1 MFNTFPKTQQKSF
14 AAPKGR
20 VETLTSFKHVKTEA
34 VSRLTEDSRKDVS
47 NLAFTGN
54 PFKLTSDIEKK
65 SRVIVVG
72 GRKERAKKKGGAL
85 PKVKQ
90 DDIVCL
96 RSTTMG

>member
-1 MFNTFPKTQQKSF
+1 MKKSTPKTHDSNRCSTHLKFKTQQKSF

-47 NLAFTGN
+47 NLAFTVN

-65 SRVIVVG
+65 A
-72 GRKERAKKKGGAL
+72 E
-85 PKVKQ
+85 
-90 DDIVCL
+90 
-96 RSTTMG
+96 

>member
-1 MFNTFPKTQQKSF
+1 M
-14 AAPKGR
+14 
-20 VETLTSFKHVKTEA
+20 SFKHVKTEP

-54 PFKLTSDIEKK
+54 PFKLISDIEKK

-72 GRKERAKKKGGAL
+72 GRHERAKKKLEGGAL